1 MSGILIREHTHV
13 DKAFLRQMLETAA
26 LPTYPDLL
34 DLGKLSLRERLDEIF
49 EVYYSQKSKQIWV
62 AEGPE
67 GARLG
72 MIWIQ
77 ASHHPV
83 TELPDYL
90 VVNIAVEP
98 AARGQGVGRRLLET
112 ARAHCDAEGI
122 HRLRLFVSASNTP
135 ALELY
140 AALGFEEQTRE
151 MVWRF

>member
-1 MSGILIREHTHV
+1 MSGFLIRKHTHV
-13 DKAFLRQMLETAA
+13 DKAFLRQMLESAA

-49 EVYYSQKSKQIWV
+49 DLYYSQNSKQIWV

-67 GARLG
+67 GTRLG

-83 TELPDYL
+83 TEIPDYL
-90 VVNIAVEP
+90 IVNIAVEP
-98 AARGQGVGRRLLET
+98 AARGQGVGKRLLEA
-112 ARAHCDAEGI
+112 AREFCAAEGV
-122 HRLRLFVSASNTP
+122 HRLRLFVGANNTA
-135 ALELY
+135 ALDLY
-140 AALGFEEQTRE
+140 AAMGFEEQTRE

>member
-34 DLGKLSLRERLDEIF
+34 DFGKLSLRERLDEIF

-62 AEGPE
+62 AEAPDGTPV
-67 GARLG
+67 G
-72 MIWIQ
+72 MIWLQ

-83 TELPDYL
+83 TEIPDFL
-90 VVNIAVEP
+90 VVNLAVEP
-98 AARGQGVGRRLLET
+98 AVRGQGVGKRLLET
-112 ARAHCDAEGI
+112 AQAYCTAEGVQ
-122 HRLRLFVSASNTP
+122 RLRLFVSATNAA

-140 AALGFEEQTRE
+140 TAMGFVEQTRE